1 MESAISDIAPFL
13 GMGVG
18 AEILYTLGQK
28 AYDLFRKGYCP
39 SCSESGNPGGCE
51 KCGGTGT
58 ANGYMERRSK
68 Q

>member
-18 AEILYTLGQK
+18 AEILYTLGQI
-28 AYDLFRKGYCP
+28 AYDLFQKGKCPYC
-39 SCSESGNPGGCE
+39 SSAGCE